1 MNVRPPRCALFLRVS
16 TAKPEQEHGLV
27 AQRRACEDYLERR
40 GWSSKDGRIFEE
52 QASGRRTKRPV
63 LRAMLHEAA
72 MHGFQVLVVFRLDRL
87 SRGGIAEMF
96 RILRALTAYGVRVF
110 SVCETWWDPDNP
122 THELIL
128 AVLAWAAE
136 FESKAIGERV
146 AAGIAARRAGAERK
160 GRPFLWG
167 RARTSW
173 VARDATLPTRVAEMR
188 KRRLS
193 WAQIGKNLGVSKTS
207 ARRLHGLGK
216 SHDAKG
222 RGSGVLG
229 PMRRHVEGR
238 ARGRKER
245 AQRGAREAR
254 R

>member
-1 MNVRPPRCALFLRVS
+1 MFLRVS

-40 GWSSKDGRIFEE
+40 GWSSKGVKIFEE
-52 QASGRRTKRPV
+52 QASGRKTRRPV
-63 LRAMLHEAA
+63 LRQMLHEAA

-96 RILRALTAYGVRVF
+96 RILKALTDYGVFVY
-110 SVCETWWDPDNP
+110 SVCEAWWDPDNP

-146 AAGIAARRAGAERK
+146 AAGIAARRAEAERK

-167 RARTSW
+167 RARTSRL
-173 VARDATLPTRVAEMR
+173 VRDPALPAKAAKMR
-188 KRRLS
+188 RDGAS
-193 WAQIGKNLGVSKTS
+193 WAQIGRALHVSRTT
-207 ARRLHGLGK
+207 ARRLASTGK
-216 SHDAKG
+216 TSVPEGHATRIMHRAVPKGSKRRRVRRASPTDG
-222 RGSGVLG
+222 RGAIRA
-229 PMRRHVEGR
+229 MRRSE
-238 ARGRKER
+238 
-245 AQRGAREAR
+245 
-254 R
+254 